1 MPGCVMRHKRFSHD
15 PPHDSRPFREIPT
28 RFPARPLLA
37 MSPTFRLLSAVAL
50 VLLLGAPTRTQAA
63 ELSLFDAH
71 IHYNHDA
78 WEVVSPREAIAFL
91 RQAGVLRALVSSS
104 SDDGT
109 QKLYAEAPDLI
120 VPELRPYRKNGETSR
135 WLRDESL
142 PGYLEERLKR
152 YRYVAIGEFHVTGA
166 DADLPVVRAV
176 VRLAKQHGL
185 MLHAHSDADAVE
197 RLFRQDP
204 EARILW
210 AHAGYEKPPRVR
222 EMLRRYQNLWA
233 ELSSRNDI
241 APNGRLAREWQA
253 LLLEFSDRFMV
264 GTDTFAP
271 ERWGMIGSHA
281 SSVRAWLA
289 ELPMEIAERIAYK
302 NGEAVLTA
310 EFSKQR

>member
-1 MPGCVMRHKRFSHD
+1 MPGCVMRHKRFSRD

-152 YRYVAIGEFHVTGA
+152 YRYVAIGEFHVTGV

-185 MLHAHSDADAVE
+185 CCTLTRMPMRWSVYSARTRRRGSSGPMPATRSRHACGRCCGVIGTSGRNSRPVTMSPLMAKLRE
-197 RLFRQDP
+197 SGGPSCSNFP
-204 EARILW
+204 TGSWWARTRSLPS
-210 AHAGYEKPPRVR
+210 AG
-222 EMLRRYQNLWA
+222 A
-233 ELSSRNDI
+233 
-241 APNGRLAREWQA
+241 
-253 LLLEFSDRFMV
+253 
-264 GTDTFAP
+264 
-271 ERWGMIGSHA
+271 
-281 SSVRAWLA
+281 
-289 ELPMEIAERIAYK
+289 
-302 NGEAVLTA
+302 
-310 EFSKQR
+310 